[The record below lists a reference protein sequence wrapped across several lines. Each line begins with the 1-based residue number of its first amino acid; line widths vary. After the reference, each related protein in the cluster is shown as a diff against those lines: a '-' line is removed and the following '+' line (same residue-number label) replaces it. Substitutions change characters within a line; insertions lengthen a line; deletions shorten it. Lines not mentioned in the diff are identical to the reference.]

1 MLQAVFWM
9 AWVGLRQSAASLFR
23 AGRLTR
29 VCFGLTAGIARRFL
43 NTGNRPD
50 FPVCVPAMG
59 PVRTFCGILAILSGL
74 GLVAPCEAAKLR
86 DISSM
91 SGVRSN
97 QLIGY
102 GLVVGLDGSGD
113 QTTQTPFT
121 LQATRELLQALGVT
135 VPPGDRIQLR
145 NTAAV
150 MVTATLPPFARP
162 GQPIDVSVSSVGN
175 AKSLRG
181 GMLLMTPLR
190 GADGQVYALAQGSVL
205 VPGGGGA
212 GGGASVII
220 NHQSVGRVP
229 GGATVERQVPQSVE
243 DELLQIDLNRADF
256 QQMQKVVEA
265 VSRRFGP
272 NVAIPIDSRAI
283 QLRLPIAQLDRVRFL
298 ADLEALEIDAVED
311 VPRVIINSRTGSVV
325 MNQGVRLD
333 PVAVA
338 HGNLTVRISREPQ
351 VSQPAPLSQGQT
363 VVTQKDNVDV
373 KVGPG
378 ALGALPRGASLE
390 EVVRALNLLGANAQ
404 DLVAILQAM
413 KASGALKA
421 ELELI

>member
-1 MLQAVFWM
+1 MVVADADESTSVLSMITMRLLNFK
-9 AWVGLRQSAASLFR
+9 AWVGMALF
-23 AGRLTR
+23 
-29 VCFGLTAGIARRFL
+29 
-43 NTGNRPD
+43 
-50 FPVCVPAMG
+50 
-59 PVRTFCGILAILSGL
+59 LALIGFQQ
-74 GLVAPCEAAKLR
+74 ANAAKLR
-86 DISSM
+86 DISAI

-121 LQATRELLQALGVT
+121 IQTTISLLQALGVT
-135 VPPGDRIQLR
+135 LPPGQRMQLR

-150 MVTATLPPFARP
+150 MVTASLPSFARP
-162 GQPIDVSVSSVGN
+162 GQAIDVAVSSMGN
-175 AKSLRG
+175 AKSLKG

-190 GADGQVYALAQGSVL
+190 GADGQVYAIAQGSIL
-205 VPGGGGA
+205 VPGVGA
-212 GGGASVII
+212 GGGGASVTV

-229 GGATVERQVPQSVE
+229 SGAMVERSVPQNI
-243 DELLQIDLNRADF
+243 DDDLLQVDLHRSDF
-256 QQMQKVVEA
+256 AQMQKVVEA
-265 VSRRFGP
+265 VARRFGP
-272 NVAIPIDSRAI
+272 NVAVPLDARAM
-283 QLRLPIAQLDRVRFL
+283 QLRLPQSQTERVRFV
-298 ADLEALEIDAVED
+298 AELEQLNIDIVED

-325 MNQGVRLD
+325 MNQGVKLD

-338 HGNLTVRISREPQ
+338 HGSLTVKITRDPV

-363 VVTQKDNVDV
+363 VATQRTKVDAS
-373 KVGPG
+373 VGPG
-378 ALGALPRGASLE
+378 SLGALPRSASLE

-413 KASGALKA
+413 KAAGALKA

>member
-1 MLQAVFWM
+1 MNPASSRPQSFFAEPVLQLLKFY
-9 AWVGLRQSAASLFR
+9 RCLFR
-23 AGRLTR
+23 YLIRVGSRLR
-29 VCFGLTAGIARRFL
+29 ESVLLR
-43 NTGNRPD
+43 
-50 FPVCVPAMG
+50 
-59 PVRTFCGILAILSGL
+59 
-74 GLVAPCEAAKLR
+74 KLR
-86 DISSM
+86 TVHSALPYQLFVAFVCLPIFVQAAQLRELGSV
-91 SGVRSN
+91 SGVRTN
-97 QLIGY
+97 QLIGF

-121 LQATRELLQALGVT
+121 LQTMRSLLQALGVT
-135 VPPGDRIQLR
+135 VPPEDRIQLR

-150 MVTATLPPFARP
+150 MVTASLPPFSRP
-162 GQPIDVSVSSVGN
+162 GQAVDVTVSSVGN

-190 GADGQVYALAQGSVL
+190 GADGQVYAMAQGSVL
-205 VPGGGGA
+205 VPGAGA
-212 GGGASVII
+212 GGGGASVTV

-229 GGATVERQVPQSVE
+229 AGAMVERPVQQSIE
-243 DELLQIDLNRADF
+243 DDVLQIDLHRADF
-256 QQMQKVVEA
+256 AQMQKVVE
-265 VSRRFGP
+265 SIGRRFGP
-272 NVAIPIDSRAI
+272 NVAIPLDGRTI
-283 QLRLPIAQLDRVRFL
+283 QVRMPQDQLGKMKFL
-298 ADLEALEIDAVED
+298 ADLQSLSVD
-311 VPRVIINSRTGSVV
+311 VVDELPRVIINSRTGSVV

-338 HGNLTVRISREPQ
+338 HGNLTVKINRDTQ

-363 VVTQKDNVDV
+363 AATQRTNVDV
-373 KVGPG
+373 NIGSG

-413 KASGALKA
+413 KAAGALKA

>member
-1 MLQAVFWM
+1 MVVAHFDESTTVLSMLTFHCFKFRTWVAVAVLM
-9 AWVGLRQSAASLFR
+9 ALVGLQQA
-23 AGRLTR
+23 
-29 VCFGLTAGIARRFL
+29 
-43 NTGNRPD
+43 N
-50 FPVCVPAMG
+50 
-59 PVRTFCGILAILSGL
+59 
-74 GLVAPCEAAKLR
+74 AAKLR
-86 DISSM
+86 DISAI

-121 LQATRELLQALGVT
+121 IQTTISLLQALGVT
-135 VPPGDRIQLR
+135 LPPGQRMQLR

-150 MVTATLPPFARP
+150 MVTASLPSFARP
-162 GQPIDVSVSSVGN
+162 GQAIDVSVSSMGN
-175 AKSLRG
+175 AKSLKG

-190 GADGQVYALAQGSVL
+190 GADGQVYAIAQGSIL
-205 VPGGGGA
+205 VPGVGA
-212 GGGASVII
+212 GGGGASVTV

-229 GGATVERQVPQSVE
+229 SGAMVERSVPQNI
-243 DELLQIDLNRADF
+243 DDDLLQVDLHRSDF
-256 QQMQKVVEA
+256 AQMQKVVEA
-265 VSRRFGP
+265 VARRFGP
-272 NVAIPIDSRAI
+272 NVAVPLDARAM
-283 QLRLPIAQLDRVRFL
+283 QLRLPQSQTERVRFV
-298 ADLEALEIDAVED
+298 AELEQLSIDIVED

-338 HGNLTVRISREPQ
+338 HGNLTVKITRDPV

-363 VVTQKDNVDV
+363 VSTQKTNVDV
-373 KVGPG
+373 SVGSG
-378 ALGALPRGASLE
+378 SLGALPRSASLE

-413 KASGALKA
+413 KAAGALKA

>member
-1 MLQAVFWM
+1 MAIAVIDEDLALLIMALTQFFALRTWMLVIAVSLASW
-9 AWVGLRQSAASLFR
+9 LTQSH
-23 AGRLTR
+23 
-29 VCFGLTAGIARRFL
+29 
-43 NTGNRPD
+43 
-50 FPVCVPAMG
+50 
-59 PVRTFCGILAILSGL
+59 
-74 GLVAPCEAAKLR
+74 AAKLR
-86 DISSM
+86 DISAI

-121 LQATRELLQALGVT
+121 IQTTISLLQALGVT
-135 VPPGDRIQLR
+135 LPPGQRMQLR

-150 MVTATLPPFARP
+150 MVTASLPSFARP
-162 GQPIDVSVSSVGN
+162 GQAIDVSVSSMGN

-190 GADGQVYALAQGSVL
+190 GADGQVYAIAQGSIL
-205 VPGGGGA
+205 VPGAGA
-212 GGGASVII
+212 GGGGASVTV

-229 GGATVERQVPQSVE
+229 SGALVERAVPQSIE
-243 DELLQIDLNRADF
+243 DDVLQVDLHRSDF
-256 QQMQKVVEA
+256 AQMQKVVEA
-265 VSRRFGP
+265 VGRRFGP
-272 NVAIPIDSRAI
+272 NVAVPLDARAI
-283 QLRLPIAQLDRVRFL
+283 QMRLPQSQSDRVRFVSE
-298 ADLEALEIDAVED
+298 LEQLSIDIVED
-311 VPRVIINSRTGSVV
+311 SPRVIINSRTGSVV

-338 HGNLTVRISREPQ
+338 HGNLTVKITREPS

-363 VVTQKDNVDV
+363 AVTQKTNVDV
-373 KVGPG
+373 SIGPG
-378 ALGALPRGASLE
+378 SLGALPRSASLE

-413 KASGALKA
+413 KAAGALKA

>member
-1 MLQAVFWM
+1 MVVAHFDESTTVLSMLTFHCFKFRTWVAVAVLMALVGFQQA
-9 AWVGLRQSAASLFR
+9 
-23 AGRLTR
+23 
-29 VCFGLTAGIARRFL
+29 
-43 NTGNRPD
+43 D
-50 FPVCVPAMG
+50 
-59 PVRTFCGILAILSGL
+59 
-74 GLVAPCEAAKLR
+74 AAKLR
-86 DISSM
+86 DISAI

-121 LQATRELLQALGVT
+121 IQTTISLLQALGVT
-135 VPPGDRIQLR
+135 LPPGQRMQLR

-150 MVTATLPPFARP
+150 MVTASLPSFARP
-162 GQPIDVSVSSVGN
+162 GQAIDVSVSSMGN
-175 AKSLRG
+175 AKSLKG

-190 GADGQVYALAQGSVL
+190 GADGQVYAIAQGSIL
-205 VPGGGGA
+205 VPGVGA
-212 GGGASVII
+212 GGGGASVTV

-229 GGATVERQVPQSVE
+229 SGAMVERSVPQNI
-243 DELLQIDLNRADF
+243 DDDLLQVDLHRSDF
-256 QQMQKVVEA
+256 AQMQKVVEA
-265 VSRRFGP
+265 VARRFGP
-272 NVAIPIDSRAI
+272 NVAVPLDARAM
-283 QLRLPIAQLDRVRFL
+283 QLRLPQSHTERVRFV
-298 ADLEALEIDAVED
+298 AELEQLSIDIVED

-338 HGNLTVRISREPQ
+338 HGNLTVKITRDPV

-363 VVTQKDNVDV
+363 VSTQKTNVDV
-373 KVGPG
+373 SVGSG
-378 ALGALPRGASLE
+378 SLGALPRSASLE

-413 KASGALKA
+413 KAAGALKA

>member
-1 MLQAVFWM
+1 MVVAHFDESTTVLSMLTFHCFKFRTWVAVAVLM
-9 AWVGLRQSAASLFR
+9 ALVGLQQA
-23 AGRLTR
+23 
-29 VCFGLTAGIARRFL
+29 
-43 NTGNRPD
+43 N
-50 FPVCVPAMG
+50 
-59 PVRTFCGILAILSGL
+59 
-74 GLVAPCEAAKLR
+74 AAKLR
-86 DISSM
+86 DISAI

-121 LQATRELLQALGVT
+121 IQTTISLLQALGVT
-135 VPPGDRIQLR
+135 LPPGQRMQLR

-150 MVTATLPPFARP
+150 MVTASLPSFARP
-162 GQPIDVSVSSVGN
+162 GQAIDVSVSSMGN
-175 AKSLRG
+175 AKSLKG

-190 GADGQVYALAQGSVL
+190 GADGQVYAIAQGSIL
-205 VPGGGGA
+205 VPGVGA
-212 GGGASVII
+212 GGGGASVTV

-229 GGATVERQVPQSVE
+229 SGGMVERSVPQNI
-243 DELLQIDLNRADF
+243 DDDLLQVDLHRSDF
-256 QQMQKVVEA
+256 AQMQKVVEA
-265 VSRRFGP
+265 VARRFGP
-272 NVAIPIDSRAI
+272 NVAVPLDARAM
-283 QLRLPIAQLDRVRFL
+283 QLRLPQSQTERVRFV
-298 ADLEALEIDAVED
+298 AELEQLSIDIVED

-338 HGNLTVRISREPQ
+338 HGNLTVKITRDPV

-363 VVTQKDNVDV
+363 VSTQKTNVDV
-373 KVGPG
+373 SVGSG
-378 ALGALPRGASLE
+378 SLGALPRSASLE

-413 KASGALKA
+413 KAAGALKA

>member
-1 MLQAVFWM
+1 MAIAVIDEDLALLIMALTQLFALRTWMLVIAVSLASW
-9 AWVGLRQSAASLFR
+9 LTQSH
-23 AGRLTR
+23 
-29 VCFGLTAGIARRFL
+29 
-43 NTGNRPD
+43 
-50 FPVCVPAMG
+50 
-59 PVRTFCGILAILSGL
+59 
-74 GLVAPCEAAKLR
+74 AAKLR
-86 DISSM
+86 DISAI

-121 LQATRELLQALGVT
+121 IQTTISLLQALGVT
-135 VPPGDRIQLR
+135 LPPGQRMQLR

-150 MVTATLPPFARP
+150 MVTASLPSFARP
-162 GQPIDVSVSSVGN
+162 GQAIDVSVSSMGN

-190 GADGQVYALAQGSVL
+190 GADGQVYAIAQGSIL
-205 VPGGGGA
+205 VPGAGA
-212 GGGASVII
+212 GGGGASVTV

-229 GGATVERQVPQSVE
+229 SGALVERAVPQSIE
-243 DELLQIDLNRADF
+243 DDVLQVDLHRSDF
-256 QQMQKVVEA
+256 AQMQKVVEA
-265 VSRRFGP
+265 VGRRFGP
-272 NVAIPIDSRAI
+272 NVAVPLDARAI
-283 QLRLPIAQLDRVRFL
+283 QMRLPQSQSDRVRFVSE
-298 ADLEALEIDAVED
+298 LEQLSIDIVED
-311 VPRVIINSRTGSVV
+311 SPRVIINSRTGSVV

-338 HGNLTVRISREPQ
+338 HGNLTVKITREPS

-363 VVTQKDNVDV
+363 AVTQKTNVDV
-373 KVGPG
+373 SIGPG
-378 ALGALPRGASLE
+378 SLGALPRSASLE

-413 KASGALKA
+413 KAAGALKA

>member
-1 MLQAVFWM
+1 MLTFHCFKFRVWFAAAVLL
-9 AWVGLRQSAASLFR
+9 ALVGFQQ
-23 AGRLTR
+23 
-29 VCFGLTAGIARRFL
+29 V
-43 NTGNRPD
+43 N
-50 FPVCVPAMG
+50 
-59 PVRTFCGILAILSGL
+59 
-74 GLVAPCEAAKLR
+74 AAKLR
-86 DISSM
+86 DISAI

-121 LQATRELLQALGVT
+121 IQTTISLLQALGVT
-135 VPPGDRIQLR
+135 LPPGQRMQLR

-150 MVTATLPPFARP
+150 MVTASLPSFARP
-162 GQPIDVSVSSVGN
+162 GQAIDVAVSSMGN
-175 AKSLRG
+175 AKSLKG

-190 GADGQVYALAQGSVL
+190 GADGQVYAIAQGSIL
-205 VPGGGGA
+205 VPGVGA
-212 GGGASVII
+212 GGGGASVTV

-229 GGATVERQVPQSVE
+229 SGAMVERSVPQNI
-243 DELLQIDLNRADF
+243 DDDLLQVDLHRSDF
-256 QQMQKVVEA
+256 AQMQKVVEA
-265 VSRRFGP
+265 VARRFGP
-272 NVAIPIDSRAI
+272 NVAVPLDARAM
-283 QLRLPIAQLDRVRFL
+283 QLRLPQSQTERVRFVSE
-298 ADLEALEIDAVED
+298 LEQLNIDIVED

-338 HGNLTVRISREPQ
+338 HGNLTVKITRDPV
-351 VSQPAPLSQGQT
+351 VSQPAALSQGQT
-363 VVTQKDNVDV
+363 VATQKTNVDV
-373 KVGPG
+373 SVGSG
-378 ALGALPRGASLE
+378 SLGALPRSASLE

-413 KASGALKA
+413 KAAGALKA

>member
-1 MLQAVFWM
+1 MVVADADESTPVLSM
-9 AWVGLRQSAASLFR
+9 M
-23 AGRLTR
+23 TM
-29 VCFGLTAGIARRFL
+29 RFL
-43 NTGNRPD
+43 N
-50 FPVCVPAMG
+50 FKAWVAMALFMALIG
-59 PVRTFCGILAILSGL
+59 FQQAN
-74 GLVAPCEAAKLR
+74 AAKLR
-86 DISSM
+86 DISAI

-121 LQATRELLQALGVT
+121 IQTTISLLQALGVT
-135 VPPGDRIQLR
+135 LPPGQRMQLR

-150 MVTATLPPFARP
+150 MVTASLPSFARP
-162 GQPIDVSVSSVGN
+162 GQAIDVAVSSMGN
-175 AKSLRG
+175 AKSLKG

-190 GADGQVYALAQGSVL
+190 GADGQVYAIAQGSIL
-205 VPGGGGA
+205 VPGVGA
-212 GGGASVII
+212 GGGGASVTV

-229 GGATVERQVPQSVE
+229 SGAMVERSVPQNI
-243 DELLQIDLNRADF
+243 DDDLLQVDLHRSDF
-256 QQMQKVVEA
+256 AQMQKVVEA
-265 VSRRFGP
+265 VARRFGP
-272 NVAIPIDSRAI
+272 NVAVPLDARAM
-283 QLRLPIAQLDRVRFL
+283 QLRLPQSQTERVRFV
-298 ADLEALEIDAVED
+298 AELEQLNIDIVED

-325 MNQGVRLD
+325 MNQGVKLD

-338 HGNLTVRISREPQ
+338 HGSLTVKITRDPV

-363 VVTQKDNVDV
+363 VATQRTNVDV
-373 KVGPG
+373 SVGPG
-378 ALGALPRGASLE
+378 SLGALPRSASLE

-413 KASGALKA
+413 KAAGALKA

>member
-1 MLQAVFWM
+1 MKSIMLRTLLVMLLPFCMLCQA
-9 AWVGLRQSAASLFR
+9 
-23 AGRLTR
+23 
-29 VCFGLTAGIARRFL
+29 
-43 NTGNRPD
+43 
-50 FPVCVPAMG
+50 
-59 PVRTFCGILAILSGL
+59 
-74 GLVAPCEAAKLR
+74 GLVHASKLR
-86 DISSM
+86 DISSIA
-91 SGVRSN
+91 GVRSN

-121 LQATRELLQALGVT
+121 LQTTLSLLQALGVKMPEGQR
-135 VPPGDRIQLR
+135 VQLR

-162 GQPIDVSVSSVGN
+162 GQNIDVSVSSIGN
-175 AKSLRG
+175 AKTLRG
-181 GMLLMTPLR
+181 GMLLLTPLR
-190 GADGQVYALAQGSVL
+190 AADGQVYAMAQGSVL
-205 VPGGGGA
+205 VPGAGA
-212 GGGASVII
+212 GGGGAAVLV

-229 GGATVERQVPQSVE
+229 AGGLVERSVPQSIEE
-243 DELLQIDLNRADF
+243 DLMQVDLYRADF
-256 QQMQKVVEA
+256 GQMQKVVEA
-265 VSRRFGP
+265 ISRRFGP
-272 NVAIPIDSRAI
+272 NVAVPLDSRAI
-283 QLRLPIAQLDRVRFL
+283 QVRLPQSQLDRIRFV
-298 ADLEALEIDAVED
+298 ADLEALTVDSVDE

-338 HGNLTVRISREPQ
+338 HGNLTVKISRDTQ

-363 VVTQKDNVDV
+363 ATTQRTNVDV
-373 KVGPG
+373 NIGSG
-378 ALGALPRGASLE
+378 SLGALPKGASLE

-413 KASGALKA
+413 KAAGALKA

>member
-1 MLQAVFWM
+1 M
-9 AWVGLRQSAASLFR
+9 AISTVTWALVVAIGLPS
-23 AGRLTR
+23 
-29 VCFGLTAGIARRFL
+29 V
-43 NTGNRPD
+43 
-50 FPVCVPAMG
+50 V
-59 PVRTFCGILAILSGL
+59 
-74 GLVAPCEAAKLR
+74 EAAKLR
-86 DISSM
+86 DISTI

-162 GQPIDVSVSSVGN
+162 GQAIDVSVSSVGN
-175 AKSLRG
+175 AKTLRG
-181 GMLLMTPLR
+181 GMLLMTPMR

-256 QQMQKVVEA
+256 QQMQKVVES

-272 NVAIPIDSRAI
+272 NVAMPIDSRAI

-298 ADLEALEIDAVED
+298 AELEALDIDAVED

-338 HGNLTVRISREPQ
+338 HGNLTVRISREAQ
-351 VSQPAPLSQGQT
+351 VSQPAPASQGQT
-363 VVTQKDNVDV
+363 AVTQKDSVDV

-378 ALGALPRGASLE
+378 MLGALPRGASLE